1 MEILKLTDTGVEESA
16 RRAAAV
22 LRAGGVVLYP
32 TDTLYGLGADAIS
45 DAAVAKVYKIKKRD
59 EQKPIHCIVA
69 DQAAAEK
76 YAVFEDLPLVL
87 ARFLWPGALTLI
99 LKKKEGIETGVARGL
114 RTIGIRIPDNSFCT
128 AFAKEFGGPI
138 TTTSANITGMP
149 CERSV
154 EKILAQ
160 LGDTAKDIDL
170 IIDAGNPPA
179 GGAERLPSTVV
190 DVSGTEA
197 VVLRE
202 GAIKDDDIW
211 RALRFEP

>member
-1 MEILKLTDTGVEESA
+1 MEVLKLAEAGVAAAA
-16 RRAAAV
+16 RRAAAT
-22 LRAGGVVLYP
+22 LREGGVILYP
-32 TDTLYGLGADAIS
+32 TDTLYGLGS
-45 DAAVAKVYKIKKRD
+45 DALSDEAVAKVYKIKKRD
-59 EQKPIHCIVA
+59 DQKPIHCIVA
-69 DQAAAEK
+69 DQAVAEK

-87 ARFLWPGALTLI
+87 ARSLWPGALTLI

-114 RTIGIRIPDNSFCT
+114 STIGIRIPDHPLCL
-128 AFAKEFGGPI
+128 AMAKEFGGLI
-138 TTTSANITGMP
+138 TTTSANISGKP

-170 IIDAGNPPA
+170 IIDAGELP
-179 GGAERLPSTVV
+179 ERLPSAVV

-211 RALRFEP
+211 RALRFES

>member
-1 MEILKLTDTGVEESA
+1 MEVLKLAEAGVAAAA
-16 RRAAAV
+16 RRAAAT
-22 LRAGGVVLYP
+22 LREGGVILYP
-32 TDTLYGLGADAIS
+32 TDTLYGLGS
-45 DAAVAKVYKIKKRD
+45 DALSDEAVAKVYKIKKRD
-59 EQKPIHCIVA
+59 DQKPIHCIVA
-69 DQAAAEK
+69 DQAVAEK
-76 YAVFEDLPLVL
+76 YAVFEGLPLVL
-87 ARFLWPGALTLI
+87 ARSLWPGALTLI

-114 RTIGIRIPDNSFCT
+114 STIGIRIPDHPLCL
-128 AFAKEFGGPI
+128 AMAKEFGGLI
-138 TTTSANITGMP
+138 TTTSANISGKP

-170 IIDAGNPPA
+170 IIDAGELP
-179 GGAERLPSTVV
+179 ERLPSAVV

-211 RALRFEP
+211 RALRFES

>member
-1 MEILKLTDTGVEESA
+1 MEVLKLAEAGVAAAA
-16 RRAAAV
+16 RRAAAT
-22 LRAGGVVLYP
+22 LREGGVILYP
-32 TDTLYGLGADAIS
+32 TDTLYGLGS
-45 DAAVAKVYKIKKRD
+45 DALSDEAVAKVYKIKKRD
-59 EQKPIHCIVA
+59 DQKPIHCIVA
-69 DQAAAEK
+69 DQAVAEK

-87 ARFLWPGALTLI
+87 ARSLWPGALTLI

-114 RTIGIRIPDNSFCT
+114 STIGIRIPDHPLCL
-128 AFAKEFGGPI
+128 AMAKEFSGPI
-138 TTTSANITGMP
+138 TTTSANISGKP

-170 IIDAGNPPA
+170 IIDAGELP
-179 GGAERLPSTVV
+179 ERLPSAVV

-211 RALRFEP
+211 RALRLES

>member
-1 MEILKLTDTGVEESA
+1 MEVLKLAEAGVAAAA
-16 RRAAAV
+16 RRAAAT
-22 LRAGGVVLYP
+22 LREGGVILYP
-32 TDTLYGLGADAIS
+32 TDTLYGLGS
-45 DAAVAKVYKIKKRD
+45 DALSDEAVAKVYKIKKRD
-59 EQKPIHCIVA
+59 DQKPIHCIVA
-69 DQAAAEK
+69 DQAVAEK

-87 ARFLWPGALTLI
+87 ARSLWPGALTLI
-99 LKKKEGIETGVARGL
+99 LKKKEESETGVTRGL
-114 RTIGIRIPDNSFCT
+114 STIGIRIPDHPLCL
-128 AFAKEFGGPI
+128 AMAKEFGGLI
-138 TTTSANITGMP
+138 TTTSANISGKP

-170 IIDAGNPPA
+170 IIDAGELP
-179 GGAERLPSTVV
+179 ERLPSAVV

-211 RALRFEP
+211 RALRFES